1 MAIHIRVLK
10 IPILVLSLVL
20 LGFLS
25 ACQTNSHPHT
35 EKEEIISLFPK
46 DEYGFPKQDF
56 LLINENCYHM
66 DLSSETK
73 AGACEKQTIVIKD
86 AKSIIRVVLPR
97 GSSNT
102 YWRVASNTGKEV
114 NANTLSFPIE
124 NKKDFRDGISKEV
137 DVFEVQA
144 SLFPLHCKL
153 ANINDKEST
162 FSDLEAYDQLTI
174 KLAEH

>member
-1 MAIHIRVLK
+1 MKK
-10 IPILVLSLVL
+10 IGYILLILL
-20 LGFLS
+20 LIMPLGFLS
-25 ACQTNSHPHT
+25 ACQGNSRTNT
-35 EKEEIISLFPK
+35 EQEEIIFLFPK

-73 AGACEKQTIVIKD
+73 ASACEKQTLVIKD
-86 AKSIIRVVLPR
+86 AKSIMRVVLPR

-114 NANTLSFPIE
+114 NANALSFPIE

-162 FSDLEAYDQLTI
+162 FSDLETYDELTI
-174 KLAEH
+174 KLADQ

>member
-1 MAIHIRVLK
+1 MKRIGY
-10 IPILVLSLVL
+10 ILLILL
-20 LGFLS
+20 LIMPLGFLS
-25 ACQTNSHPHT
+25 ACQTNSRTNT
-35 EKEEIISLFPK
+35 EKEEIIFLFPK

-86 AKSIIRVVLPR
+86 AKSIMRVVLPR

-114 NANTLSFPIE
+114 NANALSFPIE
-124 NKKDFRDGISKEV
+124 KKKDFRDGISKEV
-137 DVFEVQA
+137 DIFEVQA

-153 ANINDKEST
+153 ANINDKDST
-162 FSDLEAYDQLTI
+162 FSDLEAYDELTI
-174 KLAEH
+174 KLADQ

>member
-1 MAIHIRVLK
+1 MAIHTRVIK
-10 IPILVLSLVL
+10 IPTLVLSLVL
-20 LGFLS
+20 LVFLS
-25 ACQTNSHPHT
+25 ACQTNSQPHT
-35 EKEEIISLFPK
+35 EKEEIIFLFPK

-56 LLINENCYHM
+56 LLINENCYHL

-86 AKSIIRVVLPR
+86 TKSIMRVVLPR

-114 NANTLSFPIE
+114 NANALSFPIE

-153 ANINDKEST
+153 ANIDDKEST
-162 FSDLEAYDQLTI
+162 FSDLEAYDELTI
-174 KLAEH
+174 KLADQ